1 MDDKLYEEMYRQIEE
16 LQRQNRIL
24 KLEHE
29 LRSFRQ
35 ELGEMSG
42 LHSTPAPVDEQGLG
56 SRKVWSDIP
65 KGRPD
70 DAHGAEAGLS
80 EAEGI
85 DSHDI
90 PDRFV
95 TNRKKPAGSGSK
107 SKDVIM
113 KPATYDGSVA
123 WMDYKAQCLCRAE
136 RLDGSTERSVPFC
149 ITTWTDTRYVWQFR
163 VWQA

>member
-1 MDDKLYEEMYRQIEE
+1 MDDKYYEEMSRQVEE
-16 LQRQNRIL
+16 LQRQNHIL

-29 LRSFRQ
+29 LRSFGQ
-35 ELGEMSG
+35 KLGEMSG
-42 LHSTPAPVDEQGLG
+42 LLSTPAPVKDELGLG

-85 DSHDI
+85 DSQEI

-95 TNRKKPAGSGSK
+95 TNRKKPASSGSK
-107 SKDVIM
+107 SKDVNLKILCNSEG
-113 KPATYDGSVA
+113 ATSP
-123 WMDYKAQCLCRAE
+123 CILCEVFSALPLWAE
-136 RLDGSTERSVPFC
+136 VHS
-149 ITTWTDTRYVWQFR
+149 
-163 VWQA
+163 

>member
-29 LRSFRQ
+29 LRSFGQ

-42 LHSTPAPVDEQGLG
+42 LLSTPAPGKDEQGLG
-56 SRKVWSDIP
+56 SRKIWSDIP
-65 KGRPD
+65 KGRTD

-85 DSHDI
+85 DSQEI

-95 TNRKKPAGSGSK
+95 TNRKKPASSGSK

-123 WMDYKAQCLCRAE
+123 WMAYKAHFDACAE
-136 RLDGSTERSVPFC
+136 LNG
-149 ITTWTDTRYVWQFR
+149 WTDQQKGLYLSVSLRG
-163 VWQA
+163 QAQGLAI